1 MVAVN
6 GAVYGIILSAIFID
20 ILTLIIVGIAWP
32 FMKKRRR
39 YRKDNLPNVSII
51 IPCYNEEKNI
61 ANTIKHAFNQTHIPK
76 KVIVIDDFST
86 DKSYEICISL
96 IKKYPNLIVE
106 KQKENKGK
114 AFNITYALNKYSLE
128 EIIIVLD
135 ADTFIS
141 KNYIEEII
149 KPFINKRVVI
159 STGISIPVK
168 HKNFFGRVIYN
179 GSVFQYKFFAFRKQA
194 QHYRNAI
201 SVVCGD
207 SAAYRTSFLREMNGF
222 PLGTQTE
229 DMDLTSLAL

>member
-135 ADTFIS
+135 DDIFI
-141 KNYIEEII
+141 
-149 KPFINKRVVI
+149 
-159 STGISIPVK
+159 
-168 HKNFFGRVIYN
+168 
-179 GSVFQYKFFAFRKQA
+179 
-194 QHYRNAI
+194 
-201 SVVCGD
+201 
-207 SAAYRTSFLREMNGF
+207 
-222 PLGTQTE
+222 
-229 DMDLTSLAL
+229 